1 MRSIE
6 VNLGAIKAN
15 YLAIKHKLEG
25 KKVMAVVKANAYGH
39 GMHEVAAALESV
51 GVDYLAT
58 ADLNEALELRAA
70 GIKSK
75 LLCWLVLPSDD
86 FALALEQGIEVG
98 VSNLDVLQA
107 VPDALPIHIKVDTGL
122 GRNGFTKQQLTEA
135 FELAAAKNVVGIFS
149 HLANTN
155 YQEDLKQRANFDAAV
170 EVARSNGLNNFVRH
184 LSASEATLNHSD
196 FDYEMVRVGIMLY
209 GLNPNQD
216 QELSGIELKPAMR
229 ALAKVAGFKRVSA
242 GQGVSYGYRYV
253 AERATNLALIPF
265 GYAEGMPRISEGA
278 EVLIQGRRYP
288 VVGRVAMDQFV
299 VDVSDDE
306 IPLGAEVVIF
316 GDPSLGEPSAEELA
330 RSAQTVNYEIVTR
343 IGGRANRVYLEK

>member
-15 YLAIKHKLEG
+15 YLAIKQKLEG

-98 VSNLDVLQA
+98 VSNFEVLQS
-107 VPDALPIHIKVDTGL
+107 VPDELPIHIKVDTGL
-122 GRNGFTKQQLTEA
+122 GRNGFTKQQWPEA
-135 FELAAAKNVVGIFS
+135 FALAASKNVVGIFS

-155 YQEDLKQRANFDAAV
+155 YQEDLKQRASFDAAV
-170 EVARSNGLNNFVRH
+170 EVARSHGIKTLNRH

-216 QELSGIELKPAMR
+216 RELSGIELKPAMR
-229 ALAKVAGFKRVSA
+229 ATAKVAGFKRVQA
-242 GQGVSYGYRYV
+242 GQGVSYGYRYI
-253 AERATNLALIPF
+253 AERATNLVLVPF

-278 EVLIQGRRYP
+278 DVLIGAKRYP
-288 VVGRVAMDQFV
+288 IVGRVAMDQFV
-299 VDVSDDE
+299 VDVSDHE
-306 IPLGAEVVIF
+306 IAIGSEVVIF
-316 GDPSLGEPSAEELA
+316 GDPLLGEPSAEDLA

-343 IGGRANRVYLEK
+343 IGGRANRVFLEK